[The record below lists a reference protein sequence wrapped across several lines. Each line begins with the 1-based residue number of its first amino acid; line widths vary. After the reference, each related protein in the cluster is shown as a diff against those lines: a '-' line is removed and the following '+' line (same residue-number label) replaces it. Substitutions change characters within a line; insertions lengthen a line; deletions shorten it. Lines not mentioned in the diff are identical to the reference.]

1 MTRELKLALI
11 VGFSLV
17 LVVMVLVSDH
27 LSKARKAE
35 LAPPAN
41 EIALTNKIGSP
52 QASALN
58 PSDGSAM
65 LNPNTLVDPLAMNTP
80 GTNGTALNQPVE
92 IRQSNGTI
100 ESQISLEEAAR
111 KMGLATKEGNSTGLI
126 GVEPTFVKTNDLY
139 PPSPISNAPSG
150 VTPMG
155 DNSAP
160 APLPTRYAP
169 PEGAKLGPS
178 PTTSDP
184 LAAMKKEIAAPS
196 TEKLHKV
203 ESGES
208 LYGIAKHYY
217 GNGKYWK
224 QLLEYNKA
232 TVKSE
237 TSIKLGTKIKIPELA
252 VLTGKPADS
261 NVPVMIDPKIVPP
274 TTVAKT
280 GTAKGKTYVV
290 QKGDTPGAIAQ
301 KALGTSKRARE
312 LMDLNKIT
320 NDAGLRIGMVLQL
333 PE

>member
-41 EIALTNKIGSP
+41 EIALATKIGGP
-52 QASALN
+52 QLN
-58 PSDGSAM
+58 AFNATPQSDI
-65 LNPNTLVDPLAMNTP
+65 VDPLAPN
-80 GTNGTALNQPVE
+80 ALGSSAPVQPVT
-92 IRQSNGTI
+92 IRQGEDSTKSI
-100 ESQISLEEAAR
+100 ESQQVSLEEAA
-111 KMGLATKEGNSTGLI
+111 KKLAAATQNGNQT
-126 GVEPTFVKTNDLY
+126 PFVAIETPNIPNTLGN
-139 PPSPISNAPSG
+139 PPSPIASGTGG
-150 VTPMG
+150 VTPLG
-155 DNSAP
+155 ESGAP

-169 PEGAKLGPS
+169 PEGAKLGPI
-178 PTTSDP
+178 PATPDP
-184 LAAMKKEIAAPS
+184 LASMKKEVAAS
-196 TEKLHKV
+196 TTEKLHKV

-252 VLTGKPADS
+252 VLTGKPGDS
-261 NVPVMIDPKIVPP
+261 KVPVIIDPKIFPEPAVANK
-274 TTVAKT
+274 TVN
-280 GTAKGKTYVV
+280 GKGKTYVV